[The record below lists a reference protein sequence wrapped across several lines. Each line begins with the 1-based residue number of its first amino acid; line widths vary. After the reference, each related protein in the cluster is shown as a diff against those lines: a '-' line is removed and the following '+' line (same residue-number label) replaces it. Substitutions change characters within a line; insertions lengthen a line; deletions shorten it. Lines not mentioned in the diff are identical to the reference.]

1 MVFWI
6 FFKVTCLLWV
16 GRRKVKCMGLGSNLK
31 KVWLPQSP
39 KTAPY
44 KGTESP
50 LFHSVKNL
58 KAGLWPSLTITSV
71 GGGDTSRGWERET
84 FTSRRRGTETLLRG
98 SLWLSCYYWSAECWT
113 FLNLAFMSRQIFFWI
128 CMLFGNL
135 QPTSNKNHE
144 MADTEN
150 LCSAR
155 RLVPSSKWCLCGMDF
170 SANAIIDMAKD
181 IVFLLSIYK
190 WN

>member
-1 MVFWI
+1 MSRQ
-6 FFKVTCLLWV
+6 KK
-16 GRRKVKCMGLGSNLK
+16 GEMHGSNLK
-31 KVWLPQSP
+31 KIWFPQSP

-84 FTSRRRGTETLLRG
+84 FTSRRRGRDTSQGLTLTFMLLLVSRVLNF
-98 SLWLSCYYWSAECWT
+98 SKPCINAKAE
-113 FLNLAFMSRQIFFWI
+113 LFWK

-150 LCSAR
+150 LCCAR

>member
-1 MVFWI
+1 MSRQ
-6 FFKVTCLLWV
+6 KK
-16 GRRKVKCMGLGSNLK
+16 GEMHGSNLK
-31 KVWLPQSP
+31 KIWLPQSP

-113 FLNLAFMSRQIFFWI
+113 FLNLALMPRQNF
-128 CMLFGNL
+128 FGN
-135 QPTSNKNHE
+135 
-144 MADTEN
+144 A
-150 LCSAR
+150 CSLETCSPQVIKTMR
-155 RLVPSSKWCLCGMDF
+155 WRIPRI
-170 SANAIIDMAKD
+170 SAVLGGSCPLRSDVCVEWIS
-181 IVFLLSIYK
+181 LLTL
-190 WN
+190 